1 MNNQKAKQ
9 LAFILCM
16 AGAGLLMIG
25 YAVGGKGYAI
35 GTTMLIVGAVLFAS
49 TLGFLLVKKKEPK
62 FCPKCGLRASD
73 LYIRQNKKRFGKYTC
88 PKCSSHLEP
97 KPQTTKK

>member
-1 MNNQKAKQ
+1 MNKQKSKQ
-9 LAFILCM
+9 MALILCM
-16 AGAGLLMIG
+16 VGAGLLMIG

-35 GTTMLIVGAVLFAS
+35 GTPMLIIGAVMFAS
-49 TLGFLLVKKKEPK
+49 TLGFLMVAKKVPK
-62 FCPKCGLRASD
+62 FCPKCGLKVSD

-97 KPQTTKK
+97 KAQVKK

>member
-16 AGAGLLMIG
+16 AGAGLLMVG
-25 YAVGGKGYAI
+25 YAMGSKGYAI
-35 GTTMLIVGAVLFAS
+35 STTMLIVGAVLFAS
-49 TLGFLLVKKKEPK
+49 TLGFLLIKKKAPK
-62 FCPKCGLRASD
+62 FCPKCGLQASD
-73 LYIRQNKKRFGKYTC
+73 LYIRQNKKRFGKYTY

-97 KPQTTKK
+97 TPKTAKK